1 MIKRKRHIA
10 KAVTWRV
17 IGTLDTVLIGWII
30 SGDLIVGASIGV
42 FELVTKTV
50 LYYLHERVWY
60 KFNYG
65 VEKK

>member
-10 KAVTWRV
+10 KAVTWRI

-42 FELVTKTV
+42 FELITKTV